1 MIRKACLWVITTF
14 AVASIS
20 YAVTQTPTPQG
31 PQTPQPPQ
39 DPGQVTLNRACT
51 VCHTL
56 GEVTKFKGYYGRD
69 QWADIVR
76 TMRGDGAQ
84 LKDEEVTPLV
94 DYLFKT
100 YGKAEPPAVDGKK
113 LLETSCSGCHDVET
127 ATSTKRTKSDW
138 EETVGRMINKGASV
152 DDAQFPTLV
161 DYLSKNFGVQ

>member
-1 MIRKACLWVITTF
+1 MIRKICLWLTVTI

-20 YAVTQTPTPQG
+20 YAVTQNPLPASPQAS
-31 PQTPQPPQ
+31 Q

-56 GEVTKFKGYYGRD
+56 SEVTKFKGYYGRD

-100 YGKAEPPAVDGKK
+100 YGKVEPPAVDGKK
-113 LLETSCSGCHDVET
+113 LLESSCTGCHDLEM
-127 ATSTKRTKSDW
+127 AIGTKRTKSDW
-138 EETVGRMINKGASV
+138 EDVISRMIARGASV
-152 DDAQFPTLV
+152 EDAQVPTLV
-161 DYLSKNFGVQ
+161 DYLSKNYGLE

>member
-1 MIRKACLWVITTF
+1 MIRKTCLWILVTF

-20 YAVTQTPTPQG
+20 FGVTQNPLPASG
-31 PQTPQPPQ
+31 PQAPQ

-94 DYLFKT
+94 DYLFRT
-100 YGKAEPPAVDGKK
+100 YGKVEPPAIDGKK
-113 LLETSCSGCHDVET
+113 LLESSCTGCHDLDM
-127 ATSTKRTKSDW
+127 ATGTKRTKSDW
-138 EETVGRMINKGASV
+138 EDVISRMIARGASV
-152 DDAQFPTLV
+152 EDAQVPTLV
-161 DYLSKNFGVQ
+161 DYLSKNFGLE